1 MFRRVL
7 GKTLGFVGYTIQ
19 YGCIAHCAFEY
30 IGEIVVCSGPS
41 MEPTIVNKDVV
52 FSERMTR
59 HLCKIQKGDIVIAK
73 SLFDPNMNVCKR
85 VIGLEGDK
93 VYMSGPSNLFKTQTY
108 VPKGHVWLEGDNLGN
123 STDSRSYGPVPY
135 ALIRGRVCLKTVRLK
150 QTVCPTDT
158 TMHLVCTHVY
168 GGEGSVFHLEKPV
181 CLFHIPLVP
190 GPTSEG
196 RGSAQAFL
204 QDADARIKSQTGSCT
219 QRGRKTQ
226 KSECEL
232 MWRGPPPCCS

>member
-158 TMHLVCTHVY
+158 TMHLFLDLHQRA
-168 GGEGSVFHLEKPV
+168 EGVRRH
-181 CLFHIPLVP
+181 
-190 GPTSEG
+190 
-196 RGSAQAFL
+196 
-204 QDADARIKSQTGSCT
+204 SC
-219 QRGRKTQ
+219 KTQ
-226 KSECEL
+226 MPGSKVRLAPVRSGGGRRRRLRPPSLLTALLPGL
-232 MWRGPPPCCS
+232 MGNCAPCGLHLAPCFSY

>member
-1 MFRRVL
+1 MFSRVL

-93 VYMSGPSNLFKTQTY
+93 VCMSGPSNLFKTQTY
-108 VPKGHVWLEGDNLGN
+108 VNMSVDGDYVASSVSIMENETKQTNPVVGWTIVELSGADEVPKGHVWLEGDNLTN

-135 ALIRGRVCLKTVRLK
+135 ALIRGRVCLKLWPPDSFGTLSES
-150 QTVCPTDT
+150 PTRRFVKD
-158 TMHLVCTHVY
+158 
-168 GGEGSVFHLEKPV
+168 
-181 CLFHIPLVP
+181 
-190 GPTSEG
+190 
-196 RGSAQAFL
+196 
-204 QDADARIKSQTGSCT
+204 QDDCDSD
-219 QRGRKTQ
+219 
-226 KSECEL
+226 
-232 MWRGPPPCCS
+232 

>member
-52 FSERMTR
+52 FLERMSR

-73 SLFDPNMNVCKR
+73 SLFDPNMNICKR

-93 VYMSGPSNLFKTQTY
+93 VCTSGPSDLFKTHTY
-108 VPKGHVWLEGDNLGN
+108 VPKGHVWLEGDNLTN

-135 ALIRGRVCLKTVRLK
+135 ALIRGRVCLKGIRVHSHSELLEAQLVILRGREGLFFFLPSSLRE
-150 QTVCPTDT
+150 VCSRQPWVPVQ
-158 TMHLVCTHVY
+158 LLPLS
-168 GGEGSVFHLEKPV
+168 GGGPEGQRQGSV
-181 CLFHIPLVP
+181 
-190 GPTSEG
+190 
-196 RGSAQAFL
+196 
-204 QDADARIKSQTGSCT
+204 
-219 QRGRKTQ
+219 
-226 KSECEL
+226 
-232 MWRGPPPCCS
+232 

>member
-108 VPKGHVWLEGDNLGN
+108 RAAEKV
-123 STDSRSYGPVPY
+123 SRSSAGET
-135 ALIRGRVCLKTVRLK
+135 TVIAFLLLSS
-150 QTVCPTDT
+150 PT
-158 TMHLVCTHVY
+158 
-168 GGEGSVFHLEKPV
+168 
-181 CLFHIPLVP
+181 
-190 GPTSEG
+190 PT
-196 RGSAQAFL
+196 AQACNL
-204 QDADARIKSQTGSCT
+204 
-219 QRGRKTQ
+219 
-226 KSECEL
+226 SEAC
-232 MWRGPPPCCS
+232 WS